1 MKNRQAVLFMSY
13 AYLTYNEI
21 KYIVDNFENLDDL
34 IENPDIILTEKK
46 ITNSINS
53 KLKSALA
60 KNSFSAYCDYMNN
73 NAISY
78 LTIYDDEY
86 PKSLREINDSPK
98 LLYYKGDNILNDKS
112 LAIVGSRK
120 CTDYGKYVTEKFTRE
135 IAENGLTTVSGLAYG
150 VDKIVHEVSLESG
163 KKTIAVLG
171 CGIDVV
177 YPLKHKSLYKRI
189 VDSGSMIISEYR
201 IATEP
206 LPYNF
211 PFRNRIIS
219 GLSSG
224 VLIVEAKEKSGT
236 LITANYALDQSKEVY
251 CIPGNINSIYSMGT
265 NGLIKDG
272 AKLVS
277 KASDILEDIFGLD
290 YDKKNEENLKELIAT
305 SKEEELVYKL
315 LSAEELSTDQ
325 LANKLNLQVSQIL
338 STITLMEMKGILT
351 EINGKWT
358 LI

>member
-1 MKNRQAVLFMSY
+1 MKNRQAILFMSY

-53 KLKSALA
+53 KLKNALA
-60 KNSFSAYCDYMNN
+60 KNSFSAYCDYMKN

-86 PKSLREINDSPK
+86 PRSLREINDSPK

-171 CGIDVV
+171 CGIDVI
-177 YPLKHKSLYKRI
+177 YPLKHKNLYKRI
-189 VDSGSMIISEYR
+189 VDSGSIIISEYR
-201 IATEP
+201 IGTEP

-290 YDKKNEENLKELIAT
+290 YNKKNEENLKELIAT